1 MIRSQRH
8 RWIDVVIG
16 GLLAGVSLLIYNAT
30 LTPSL
35 SYKSPDGNE
44 LATIPYVL
52 GLAHSTGYPLYT
64 WLGKLFTYLPIG
76 DVAHRINLMS
86 AVLGAAGVGI
96 LYWILLTLFGRPR
109 TWRQRTAA
117 GFTALTFAFSRT
129 FWSQTGIAEVYTSNV
144 LMLALTLFIM
154 LAWARVDEQER
165 AGPGDAWW
173 RRLMPGW
180 RSLVLLS
187 LAALSLGLSLGT
199 HMSNLGFVPAIGLF
213 VLMVN
218 WRIGVSPAGWLAGIS
233 GFSLGAL
240 QFLWLPIKAGALND
254 RLMSRNAPD
263 TWRGFY
269 SYTLGAF
276 PQFKFAF
283 GWSEVPDRI
292 VLYLALLVQQF
303 GVVGVLM
310 GLWGMWV
317 VLFRW
322 PKRFFLLMGMYLVHV
337 AFFTQYAVF
346 DLDVFFI
353 PSHFLFAIFIGCG
366 PWQLLGWL
374 AAGGRPAWRRLRVDG
389 RVCHLVR
396 IGLTA
401 LIICV
406 LVRIIGREVRA
417 NWEHNDYSDDTA
429 INDFYESAFQLLPP
443 DSVLLGRAGVF
454 GYDMFYYRLVYDLR
468 PDVLMPL
475 LSTPDPGTLE
485 LEHRPVF
492 TTERQGIGRRGG
504 PWAWPSDL
512 LPADVWYVPVLLGPT
527 PAVHGMGGSRAELV
541 LWQVSESPPEIL
553 LPADQATPQER
564 VEIALEGKT
573 LIGYDLEAA
582 NGAAQAGRP
591 VHLTLYWQIERM
603 DNLWASVGLAGEA
616 LVNYEIGLGNL
627 RRRVAES
634 WMVDGGWVAVD
645 DFWLVIP
652 RTADP
657 GVTAL
662 SMGEA
667 PAIHPLAGPSFVD
680 GEARL
685 VPFAELVIEEAASI
699 LNWE

>member
-1 MIRSQRH
+1 
-8 RWIDVVIG
+8 
-16 GLLAGVSLLIYNAT
+16 
-30 LTPSL
+30 
-35 SYKSPDGNE
+35 
-44 LATIPYVL
+44 
-52 GLAHSTGYPLYT
+52 
-64 WLGKLFTYLPIG
+64 
-76 DVAHRINLMS
+76 
-86 AVLGAAGVGI
+86 
-96 LYWILLTLFGRPR
+96 
-109 TWRQRTAA
+109 
-117 GFTALTFAFSRT
+117 
-129 FWSQTGIAEVYTSNV
+129 
-144 LMLALTLFIM
+144 
-154 LAWARVDEQER
+154 
-165 AGPGDAWW
+165 
-173 RRLMPGW
+173 
-180 RSLVLLS
+180 
-187 LAALSLGLSLGT
+187 
-199 HMSNLGFVPAIGLF
+199 MSNLGFVPAIGLF
-213 VLMVN
+213 VLLVN

-240 QFLWLPIKAGALND
+240 QFLWLPIKAGTLND

-283 GWSEVPDRI
+283 GWSKVPDRI

-322 PKRFFLLMGMYLVHV
+322 P
-337 AFFTQYAVF
+337 
-346 DLDVFFI
+346 
-353 PSHFLFAIFIGCG
+353 
-366 PWQLLGWL
+366 WQLLGWL
-374 AAGGRPAWRRLRVDG
+374 AAGGRPVWRRLLVDG
-389 RVCHLVR
+389 RACHLVR

-406 LVRIIGREVRA
+406 LVRTIGREVRA

-485 LEHRPVF
+485 LELEDRPVF

-512 LPADVWYVPVLLGPT
+512 LPADVWYVPVLLGPS

-573 LIGYDLEAA
+573 LIGYDLEGA

-603 DNLWASVGLAGEA
+603 DNLWVSVGLAGEA

-634 WMVDGGWVAVD
+634 GMVDGGWVAVD

-662 SMGEA
+662 SIGEA

-685 VPFAELVIEEAASI
+685 VPFAELVIEEATSI